1 MDWSRCP
8 AVDRLPGKMGGAWC
22 FVNTRMP
29 VASLFDH
36 LNKGAT
42 IDEFLEWFPDMEP
55 VDVHAV
61 LQFAQESLRVP
72 EKAA

>member
-1 MDWSRCP
+1 M
-8 AVDRLPGKMGGAWC
+8 
-22 FVNTRMP
+22 NTRMP

-42 IDEFLEWFPDMEP
+42 IYEFLEWFPDMEP